1 MFLLGFTAAFA
12 LAMYDIIRHGTEFV
26 DVPRLGSASE
36 LIKPKTARTTGL
48 LGSNGEAVE
57 LKASKEA

>member
-12 LAMYDIIRHGTEFV
+12 LALYDIIRHGTEFV

-36 LIKPKTARTTGL
+36 LIKPKLAR